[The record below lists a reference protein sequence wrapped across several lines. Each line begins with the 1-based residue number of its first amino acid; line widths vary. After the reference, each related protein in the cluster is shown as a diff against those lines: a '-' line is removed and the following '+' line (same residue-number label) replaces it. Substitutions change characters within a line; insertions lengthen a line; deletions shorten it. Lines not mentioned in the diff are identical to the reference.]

1 MAYFRYEKEK
11 LSRVSEIKNCVTR
24 ITVNPKNYYQF
35 LACGKSYLKMYDASD
50 KVFKELKE
58 LMIPMKYERDNDFID
73 AVYIQ
78 ESIFVTISTQNNL
91 FIVENGVVKYYINIS
106 FSTKNSIRNLN
117 NGGKGME
124 NN

>member
-1 MAYFRYEKEK
+1 
-11 LSRVSEIKNCVTR
+11 
-24 ITVNPKNYYQF
+24 
-35 LACGKSYLKMYDASD
+35 MYDASD
-50 KVFKELKE
+50 KVFKELKD

-117 NGGKGME
+117 
-124 NN
+124 